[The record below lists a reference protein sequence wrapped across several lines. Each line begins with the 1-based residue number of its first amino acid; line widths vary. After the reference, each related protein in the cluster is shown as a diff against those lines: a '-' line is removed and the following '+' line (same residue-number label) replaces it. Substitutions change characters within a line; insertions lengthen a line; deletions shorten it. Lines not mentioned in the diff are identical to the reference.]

1 MAVLRCKM
9 CGGRLDV
16 TDGATVAVCEYCGTQ
31 QTLSKSTDEMITNLF
46 SRAND
51 LRLQSEFD
59 KAQDVYEKILDNDNS
74 DAEAHWGVL
83 LCKYGIEYVEDPL
96 GSKRLPTCHRMRY
109 ESILTDPDYLAALD
123 NGDASQQSVYAS
135 EALTISRLQKDI
147 LKIVKQE
154 QPFDVFISYKETA
167 EYGKR
172 TPDSVIAND
181 IYHELTQEGYKVFY
195 SAITL
200 EDKLGQAYE
209 PYIFAALNSAKVM
222 LVVGTK
228 PEYFNAVWVKNEWSR
243 FLSLMKE
250 DENRTLIPCYR
261 DMDAYSL
268 PAEFSHLQAQDMSK
282 IGFINDIVRGIK
294 KLTESPLD
302 GQKERT
308 APVILSGGSAD
319 AYLERAFIFLEDGNF
334 ESANEYSEKVLDL
347 EPKNAKAY
355 LVKLMV
361 ELKVAGQEQ
370 LAKAKDTFDDNN
382 NYEKILRFGDEQ
394 LRAVV
399 EGYNNT
405 IKTRLKENI
414 YNRAERM
421 KANASNP
428 ETYREAEKEFRRVP
442 GYKDADAQ
450 GDECIASAKEMTYAA
465 VYAEALTFAEKRT
478 IAAQTKAAELF
489 GSIINYKDSAEQ
501 EQNCCRAVN
510 EIEQMIERAI
520 REETE
525 EKQRIYES
533 KY

>member
-1 MAVLRCKM
+1 M

-16 TDGATVAVCEYCGTQ
+16 TDGSTVAVCEYCGTQ

-154 QPFDVFISYKETA
+154 KPFDVFISYKETD

-181 IYHELTQEGYKVFY
+181 IYHELTQDGYKVFY

-228 PEYFNAVWVKNEWSR
+228 PAYFNAVWVKNEWSR

-250 DENRTLIPCYR
+250 DKNRTLIPCYR

-282 IGFINDIVRGIK
+282 IGFINDIVRGMK
-294 KLTESPLD
+294 KLLSKKESLPS
-302 GQKERT
+302 E
-308 APVILSGGSAD
+308 PVVINGGASAVSL
-319 AYLERAFIFLEDGNF
+319 LERAFLSMEDG
-334 ESANEYSEKVLDL
+334 EWEKADGLLEQVLNM
-347 EPKNAKAY
+347 EPKNALAY
-355 LVKLMV
+355 VGKLMA
-361 ELKVAGQEQ
+361 ELHTKYRSG
-370 LAKAKDTFDDNN
+370 LADSAVTLESYN
-382 NYEKILRFGDEQ
+382 NYHKAVRFGDGLLISELEDYNKSLQ
-394 LRAVV
+394 LSNICYINLKKY
-399 EGYNNT
+399 GN
-405 IKTRLKENI
+405 IFRLI
-414 YNRAERM
+414 FLR
-421 KANASNP
+421 S
-428 ETYREAEKEFRRVP
+428 
-442 GYKDADAQ
+442 
-450 GDECIASAKEMTYAA
+450 
-465 VYAEALTFAEKRT
+465 L
-478 IAAQTKAAELF
+478 
-489 GSIINYKDSAEQ
+489 
-501 EQNCCRAVN
+501 CRHIWDV
-510 EIEQMIERAI
+510 
-520 REETE
+520 TP
-525 EKQRIYES
+525 
-533 KY
+533 